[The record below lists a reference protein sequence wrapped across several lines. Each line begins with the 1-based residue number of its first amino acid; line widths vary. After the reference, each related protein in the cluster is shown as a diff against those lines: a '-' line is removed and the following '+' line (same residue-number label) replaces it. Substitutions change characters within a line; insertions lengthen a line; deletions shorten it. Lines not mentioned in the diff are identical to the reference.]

1 MCRWCP
7 VCVHVKHTCL
17 VCLVLLTHSIAVE
30 QEDAVSIFGFLQ
42 THVERMNSITV
53 QLILQMGRRR
63 LEFEFVKR
71 FQLFSVLNRQLS
83 VNERFY
89 LA

>member
-1 MCRWCP
+1 M
-7 VCVHVKHTCL
+7 
-17 VCLVLLTHSIAVE
+17 
-30 QEDAVSIFGFLQ
+30 SIFGFLQ

-63 LEFEFVKR
+63 LEFEFVMR

-83 VNERFY
+83 VNERF
-89 LA
+89 LFGLKE